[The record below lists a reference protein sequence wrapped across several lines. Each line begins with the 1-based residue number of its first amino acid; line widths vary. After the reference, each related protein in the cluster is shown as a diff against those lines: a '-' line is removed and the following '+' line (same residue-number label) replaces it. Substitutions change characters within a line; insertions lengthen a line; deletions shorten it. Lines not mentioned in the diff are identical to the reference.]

1 MWLHDE
7 NCGADARGRCRSG
20 QGPALLELKCNQLA
34 TTTSIVNS
42 FSSHTK
48 CIQSFHVFALLNKTG
63 SNLIC
68 RQRSAEHWVASIP
81 KGKTE
86 ADRLAEEHGLR
97 NAGEVLPDSNVFYF
111 KLPRD
116 TDRRRRKRRAAA
128 DIDVLLR
135 HSDVEFLE
143 KQTEELTRVKRVPI
157 PQEDAGRQNYP
168 SLIHFYG
175 ISPHIF
181 PFLMLFVAHLTEQF
195 PYLTPSSC
203 LLCCCWWLG

>member
-1 MWLHDE
+1 M
-7 NCGADARGRCRSG
+7 
-20 QGPALLELKCNQLA
+20 QPA

-42 FSSHTK
+42 FSNHSK
-48 CIQSFHVFALLNKTG
+48 FIQSFHAFALLNKNG
-63 SNLIC
+63 SNHVC
-68 RQRSAEHWVASIP
+68 RQCSAEHWVASIP

-116 TDRRRRKRRAAA
+116 TDRRRRRAAGAA

-143 KQTEELTRVKRVPI
+143 KQTEQLTRVKRVPI
-157 PQEDAGRQNYP
+157 PQEDAGMQMCQ
-168 SLIHFYG
+168 SLFHFSG
-175 ISPHIF
+175 ISPHISL
-181 PFLMLFVAHLTEQF
+181 FLMLFAAHLAEWF
-195 PYLTPSSC
+195 P
-203 LLCCCWWLG
+203 